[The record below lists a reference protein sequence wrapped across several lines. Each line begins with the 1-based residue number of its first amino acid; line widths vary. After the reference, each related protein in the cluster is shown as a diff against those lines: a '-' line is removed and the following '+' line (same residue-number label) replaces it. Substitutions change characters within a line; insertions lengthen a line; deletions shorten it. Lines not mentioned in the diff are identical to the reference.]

1 MKSVE
6 NTTSKAKH
14 ILIMAGGT
22 GGHIFPALAIAKE
35 LSARG
40 ARLSWL
46 GANRGME
53 NTLVPKHDIPIHTV
67 SAVGLRGK
75 NLSSLLKAPFLLTKA
90 LLQTFKVF
98 KQLKPEAVLGMGGFA
113 SGIGGLVAWLLRIPL
128 VIHEQN
134 SIAGTTNKLLNKLS
148 TQTFQAFD
156 GAFAQSNKL
165 QSSGNPVA
173 FQPKTKTQRNK
184 KLNLLVIGGS
194 LGAKPINDVLV
205 QLDDLNINI
214 HHQTGKA
221 HLESVRKQY
230 RSKNVKVEAFIEDMA
245 KAYAWADVVLCRAG
259 AMTISELMLCA
270 KAAILIPLPHAIDN
284 HQYYNAKILADA
296 DAAILLEQK
305 DLSPQSLSAL
315 LEGLDQDRTAQM
327 GQHAKQLASPEAAT
341 MIAKYLLKV

>member
-40 ARLSWL
+40 AQTSWL
-46 GANRGME
+46 GADKGME
-53 NTLVPKHDIPIHTV
+53 NTLVPKHNIPIHTV

-75 NLSSLLKAPFLLTKA
+75 NLSSLIKAPFLLTKA
-90 LLQTFKVF
+90 LLQTLKVF
-98 KQLKPEAVLGMGGFA
+98 KQVKPDVVLGMGGFA

-134 SIAGTTNKLLNKLS
+134 SIAGTTNTLLNKLS

-156 GAFAQSNKL
+156 GAFANSDKL
-165 QSSGNPVA
+165 QSSGNPVL
-173 FQPKTKTQRNK
+173 FQPKAKTQRNK

-205 QLDDLNINI
+205 QLDNLNINI

-221 HLESVRKQY
+221 HLEKVREQY

-259 AMTISELMLCA
+259 AMTVSELMLCGTA
-270 KAAILIPLPHAIDN
+270 SILIPLPHAIDN

-305 DLSPQSLSAL
+305 DLTPQSLSAL
-315 LEGLDQDRTAQM
+315 LENLDQESATQM
-327 GQHAKQLASPEAAT
+327 GECAKQLASPRAAT
-341 MIAKYLLKV
+341 MIANYLLEA